1 MLKNKSMTDIL
12 KNTESGKND
21 ITSANDVKTANQ
33 KGKSVITY
41 KRDKRLI
48 PVKDLFKE
56 VAEEQSF
63 LWGSFIPTGSIAMLC
78 GPSDGGKTMLARQ
91 LCIALARG
99 DKELLSFNLNPKYKR
114 SLYVSTEDSKNDWV
128 VKMKK
133 IGLNENE
140 IELVGENMLLV
151 TEYDELLKLL
161 ENELMHNPVDL
172 VVLDVLS
179 DVFTGD
185 LNSTQL
191 IRGFLKHY
199 KQLAEKFGT
208 SFLFIHHLSKKG
220 ESSGSPNKQNV
231 LGAMGIESSMRSV
244 IELRKD
250 PADANI
256 KLITITKGNYV
267 SEAVKKKVYK
277 IKHGANFLYESVGLD
292 YSDIEKEKNNVNNEV
307 IKLKE
312 DGLTYREI
320 ATELEKNGTKIGKS
334 KVGKIINQKKAEQD
348 SILESEQNL
357 DSIKC

>member
-1 MLKNKSMTDIL
+1 MSNELKSTECDKVEITAAVVAEATD
-12 KNTESGKND
+12 
-21 ITSANDVKTANQ
+21 Q
-33 KGKSVITY
+33 KGQPVIPY

-48 PVKDLFKE
+48 PVKELFKE

-63 LWGSFIPTGSIAMLC
+63 LWGSFIPAGSIAMLC

-91 LCIALARG
+91 ICIALAKG
-99 DKELLSFNLNPKYKR
+99 DEQLLSFKLSPKYKR
-114 SLYVSTEDSKNDWV
+114 SLYVSTEDSKSDWV

-133 IGLNENE
+133 IGLKDQE
-140 IELVGENMLLV
+140 IAVIGENMLLV
-151 TEYDELLKLL
+151 TEYDELIKLL

-250 PADANI
+250 PNDMNI

-277 IKHGANFLYESVGLD
+277 IKHGANFLYESVGQD
-292 YSDIEKEKNNVNNEV
+292 FSEIEQEKKDVSDEV
-307 IKLKE
+307 VKLNGE
-312 DGLTYREI
+312 GLTVREI
-320 ATELEKNGTKIGKS
+320 ATELEKKGNKIGKT
-334 KVGKIINQKKAEQD
+334 KVAEIIKQKKAEPA
-348 SILESEQNL
+348 LL
-357 DSIKC
+357 IKTENN